1 MSGQNTSNTWKG
13 NVPFNDKDIFKQVD
27 VFGSSLVSK
36 AKLKTENI
44 LSPQKNKTAIPYKQ
58 MNYPILQQQPQ
69 FESLQHLNV
78 RSNIGV
84 KYPTSNQFMG
94 QQNIFPNVD
103 KKYPLPP
110 PPSSISP
117 MMMNQ
122 PKFLQL
128 PTQVI
133 PKLPISQ
140 LEQKPYLNENPKN
153 NSIDS
158 SQREMVQQILQKKKR
173 PFDVMSQS
181 SGNDLLSQDQKK
193 QKHFLPQTSVQH
205 LKEWFY
211 DHLDQY
217 FIFSL
222 ISFSPYPTSDQ
233 KENLSKLSGLTYLQ
247 VSNWFTNT
255 RKRVWAPSLRLI
267 NRDSVEKQDGSI
279 GENSPRTEDG
289 NPENKN

>member
-1 MSGQNTSNTWKG
+1 
-13 NVPFNDKDIFKQVD
+13 V
-27 VFGSSLVSK
+27 
-36 AKLKTENI
+36 KTENI
-44 LSPQKNKTAIPYKQ
+44 LAPQKNKTSTTPFKQ

-78 RSNIGV
+78 RSNIL
-84 KYPTSNQFMG
+84 KYPGNTNQYMG
-94 QQNIFPNVD
+94 QFPNGD

-122 PKFLQL
+122 QKFLQL

-173 PFDVMSQS
+173 PFDVMASQS
-181 SGNDLLSQDQKK
+181 GSDLLSQDQKK

-211 DHLDQY
+211 DHLDH
-217 FIFSL
+217 
-222 ISFSPYPTSDQ
+222 PYPTSDQ

-267 NRDSVEKQDGSI
+267 NRETIDKQDDSVGD
-279 GENSPRTEDG
+279 SPRTEG
-289 NPENKN
+289 NPENKI